1 MIRVFLVLVVSLI
14 LTTAL
19 IADEGFEGRPI
30 NNNIWMETGSTL
42 NRGEF
47 IIGLGTSVG
56 FGITDHVQVG
66 TNVLGWLV
74 QYYNANMKIELMK
87 NENSSLSAGIG
98 VGKLN
103 LDVFGSEDDFNVLA
117 PFVSYSYIVSENT
130 TIHLGGKFTSFSG
143 DSNIDDADPEGA
155 IEGTAFSGG
164 LDYSWSNKTKF
175 LVEGGYDV
183 TFDGP
188 KIGGAILWGWETLR
202 LKLGVSYFNPNGD
215 FSFTMPIIGLY
226 WRFDG

>member
-1 MIRVFLVLVVSLI
+1 MNKVLLTLAVCLVMVS
-14 LTTAL
+14 AL
-19 IADEGFEGRPI
+19 FADEGFEGRPI
-30 NNNIWMETGSTL
+30 NNNIWMETGHTL

-56 FGITDHVQVG
+56 FGITDHVQLG

-74 QYYNANMKIELMK
+74 QYYNANVKVELMS
-87 NENSSLSAGIG
+87 NENSSLAAGIG
-98 VGKLN
+98 IGKLN
-103 LDVFGSEDDFNVLA
+103 LDVYGSEDDFNSFS
-117 PFVSYSYIVSENT
+117 PFVSYSYNFSENT

-143 DSNIDDADPEGA
+143 DSDIDDAEPKGG

-175 LVEGGYDV
+175 LAEAGYDV
-183 TFDGP
+183 TFNGP
-188 KIGGAILWGWETLR
+188 KIGGAVLWGWEKFR
-202 LKLGVSYFNPNGD
+202 LKLGVSYYNPEGD